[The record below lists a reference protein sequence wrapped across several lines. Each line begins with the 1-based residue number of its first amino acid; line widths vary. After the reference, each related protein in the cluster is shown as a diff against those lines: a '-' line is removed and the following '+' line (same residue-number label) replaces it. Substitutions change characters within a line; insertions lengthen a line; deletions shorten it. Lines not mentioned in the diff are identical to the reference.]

1 MNFGGIRFHFYCM
14 TGYKENRSYTIAVD
28 GKRARNKKAGNFS
41 PALDTVHLI
50 SFLLLSF

>member
-1 MNFGGIRFHFYCM
+1 MNFGVIRFHFNCM
-14 TGYKENRSYTIAVD
+14 TGYKENWSYTIAVE
-28 GKRARNKKAGNFS
+28 GQKTRNKKAGNFS